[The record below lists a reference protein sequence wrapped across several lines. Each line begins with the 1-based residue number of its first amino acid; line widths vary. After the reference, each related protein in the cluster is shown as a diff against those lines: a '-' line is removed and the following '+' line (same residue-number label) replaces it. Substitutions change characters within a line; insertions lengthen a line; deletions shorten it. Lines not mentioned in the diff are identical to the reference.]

1 MYWVCEECGWEN
13 EYSDAIKYTDCQCCG
28 SPASQKNIADASKAL
43 NRFHQEE
50 DRRKR
55 EDAIRLKNEK
65 RQQSFDGA
73 MGGFVKFLRTL
84 PIMNVT
90 AFVIAMI
97 LIVGSF
103 ITGDASF
110 EVLFNQVSSNI
121 QEVRVWEHIG
131 ESFDMTGQL
140 LTDHFSSSLDS
151 LASNNKYLIENDSG
165 IQSHNE
171 SMAKNLSVISDRWA
185 TYFSNLGTNSDLS
198 MRTIITHFS
207 NAGANLN
214 EVGSHILTDT
224 SDFFQNTSYFFKN
237 ASNNITELFEKIFK
251 R

>member
-50 DRRKR
+50 ERRKR

-185 TYFSNLGTNSDLS
+185 TYFSN
-198 MRTIITHFS
+198 
-207 NAGANLN
+207 AGANLN